1 MCAAVY
7 GKYLLTLEVVYCLH
21 FQRYV
26 VQQDTSVNIYP
37 RTQRNLSE
45 DLIFSS
51 TTVATC
57 SLPTGLLSKCFP
69 DEVYT

>member
-1 MCAAVY
+1 MVNIY
-7 GKYLLTLEVVYCLH
+7 RRFEVMHCLH
-21 FQRYV
+21 LQRYV
-26 VQQDTSVNIYP
+26 VQEDTSVNIYP
-37 RTQRNLSE
+37 RAQRKLSE

-57 SLPTGLLSKCFP
+57 NLATGLLSKCFP